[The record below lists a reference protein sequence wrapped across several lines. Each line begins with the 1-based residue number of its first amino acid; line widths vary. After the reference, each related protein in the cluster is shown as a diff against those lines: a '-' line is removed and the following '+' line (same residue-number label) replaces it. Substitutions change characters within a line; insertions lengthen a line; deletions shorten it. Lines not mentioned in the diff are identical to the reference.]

1 MDINLESKYLEELG
15 KGDHKAFD
23 MLYIQYSPRL
33 KHFLTGFIK
42 NRDEASDMTQDIF
55 YKIWTNRETISKVD
69 SFKAYLFRMARNMIY
84 DYYEHSLIEE
94 NYQQKEQRRSTY
106 DDLIEEELYARELSL
121 LIDIAV
127 EKMPPQRRNIF
138 IMSRKDGLSNEEI
151 AQRLNIS
158 KRTVENH
165 MTQALAEL
173 RKIAY
178 STLLLFFLKKN
189 CTSWLCVL
197 PHSSVSYNIRR
208 KIGQKKHT
216 YINREIF
223 SRTNLSPV
231 NTKKFHAWLLDRNF
245 QEEKEK
251 AMVTL
256 WEEKS
261 AVANES
267 TFPGIIPTT

>member
-15 KGDHKAFD
+15 KGDHKTFD

-178 STLLLFFLKKN
+178 STLLLFFLKKMHFR
-189 CTSWLCVL
+189 LCVL
-197 PHSSVSYNIRR
+197 PHSSVSYNI
-208 KIGQKKHT
+208 KTKNGQKKHT

-223 SRTNLSPV
+223 RERPV
-231 NTKKFHAWLLDRNF
+231 PGNT
-245 QEEKEK
+245 EEVPCL
-251 AMVTL
+251 A
-256 WEEKS
+256 
-261 AVANES
+261 A
-267 TFPGIIPTT
+267 

>member
-178 STLLLFFLKKN
+178 STLLLFSKKITLILFLTVDFYKFLAIIGEYYELKFV
-189 CTSWLCVL
+189 CRDVDCKSFKFITDYVL
-197 PHSSVSYNIRR
+197 H
-208 KIGQKKHT
+208 
-216 YINREIF
+216 
-223 SRTNLSPV
+223 
-231 NTKKFHAWLLDRNF
+231 NTIVLIELMHLF
-245 QEEKEK
+245 
-251 AMVTL
+251 
-256 WEEKS
+256 
-261 AVANES
+261 
-267 TFPGIIPTT
+267 

>member
-1 MDINLESKYLEELG
+1 MDINLESKYLE
-15 KGDHKAFD
+15 AFD

-84 DYYEHSLIEE
+84 DYYEHSLI
-94 NYQQKEQRRSTY
+94 
-106 DDLIEEELYARELSL
+106 
-121 LIDIAV
+121 V
-127 EKMPPQRRNIF
+127 
-138 IMSRKDGLSNEEI
+138 SRKDGLSNEEI

-178 STLLLFFLKKN
+178 STLLLFF
-189 CTSWLCVL
+189 
-197 PHSSVSYNIRR
+197 
-208 KIGQKKHT
+208 
-216 YINREIF
+216 
-223 SRTNLSPV
+223 
-231 NTKKFHAWLLDRNF
+231 
-245 QEEKEK
+245 
-251 AMVTL
+251 
-256 WEEKS
+256 
-261 AVANES
+261 
-267 TFPGIIPTT
+267 